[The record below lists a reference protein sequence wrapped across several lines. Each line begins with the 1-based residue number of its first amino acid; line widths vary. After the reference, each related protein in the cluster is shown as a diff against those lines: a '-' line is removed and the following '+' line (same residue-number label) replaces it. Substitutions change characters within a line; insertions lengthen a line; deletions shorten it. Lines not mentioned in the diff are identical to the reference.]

1 MIGVLKGLACV
12 AAGGSL
18 EEGSLLVRQV
28 AGKLARGVRL
38 MKEDAPTQGGQDGL
52 TRRGRLRR
60 APVLTMDY
68 TDAISLY
75 TGSVFPCYCC
85 IFFLL
90 INGTLLWTPPTLAML
105 FPDAWKSRQCLKRFA
120 RLAYWTGRSHS
131 SLTVHTRVLPR

>member
-1 MIGVLKGLACV
+1 MLKGLACV
-12 AAGGSL
+12 DAGGSL

-38 MKEDAPTQGGQDGL
+38 MKEDAPTQAGQDL
-52 TRRGRLRR
+52 LMRRGRLRR

-85 IFFLL
+85 I
-90 INGTLLWTPPTLAML
+90 
-105 FPDAWKSRQCLKRFA
+105 
-120 RLAYWTGRSHS
+120 S
-131 SLTVHTRVLPR
+131 SY